1 MTEETETR
9 DDGLDMR
16 RKRLQF
22 RAWHRGMREVDLLLG
37 RFADANIAEFDETE
51 LASFEALLQLPDPD
65 VLNWVM
71 GSVAVPPEADSTV
84 LRRILAFHGTDTPST
99 PDDE

>member
-1 MTEETETR
+1 MAEETEAQQDR
-9 DDGLDMR
+9 LNLC

-37 RFADANIAEFDETE
+37 RFADATIDDLDEAE
-51 LASFEALLQLPDPD
+51 LAEFEALMGLPDPD

-71 GSVAVPPEADSTV
+71 GGVAVPPEADSPI
-84 LRRILAFHGTDTPST
+84 LRKILAFHGTDLPANPAS
-99 PDDE
+99 E